1 MKNGLF
7 KMVSATTLAGLMFV
21 GCGGGSSS
29 GSSSSTPTAPTTLTG
44 TFIDAQVKGLH
55 YKTATQEGDTNE
67 NGEFKYLVGETIE
80 FKLGNLSLGSVN
92 ADGLITP
99 YTLAGDTDISNPS
112 DKAVNIALLLQNFDA
127 DRTDGILDVLKLK
140 DIDLSTFS
148 LSDTPATNEGKISAK
163 LPDANLVTNFS
174 LIDVQT
180 AKTNLKNGVSQYSLK
195 YNKKFTQA
203 YLDQVV
209 FYSIDDTDGDDNPVS
224 PFILKMKFI
233 DGIMYGDDSG
243 TPGGGS
249 GFENWGTYTIDANGL
264 INGVSSNG
272 DGNSQIKIT
281 AVYDDYI
288 EGSITNKGQTKN
300 GVWYTNKAKADAKL
314 AQLQYENL
322 ATTKKFT
329 QAYLDQV
336 TLYQVQDGIIKTHQ
350 YRNGVWLFDDTGSA
364 LVPPIKHEGTY
375 TIDANGELAIIDT
388 DGNFNVTISTVTA
401 DYIETTTSGAITQTV
416 KLYTDKSKAQAELT
430 GSTISFVSGKTI
442 VMNDQNS
449 AGYMTLVFDA
459 NGNYEE
465 RGFEAQKDSNNQ
477 DVPYTCYGKWKD
489 LGNNKIAGTCDE
501 GANYIRPEVTGDVMG
516 DNGEIHLTFSDKTLS
531 VSSNVTVDFKNDNGV
546 KEQSNITIKSVSAI
560 SDSSTITVAS
570 GFTAEYLNGK
580 TLWTVDNS
588 GDEKIMTTFAVNTNN
603 TITYGSPWNL
613 TVPYVIMADGIIDTT
628 EDNGNTGHEYYK
640 IVSVDGT
647 KISLCEGEN
656 LNNVKNCTTAEQWLF
671 TNQADAQAFVNS
683 L

>member
-1 MKNGLF
+1 LKLLGGYMKNGLF

-29 GSSSSTPTAPTTLTG
+29 GSSSSTPTVLTG

-67 NGEFKYLVGETIE
+67 AGEFKYLAGETIE

-127 DRTDGILDVLKLK
+127 DRTDTMLDVLKLK
-140 DIDLSTFS
+140 DMDLSTFS
-148 LSDTPATNEGKISAK
+148 LTDTPLNNEGKISTKFA
-163 LPDANLVTNFS
+163 DNNFVTTS
-174 LIDVQT
+174 GVLTPTLIDAQT
-180 AKTNLKNGVSQYSLK
+180 AKTNLKNNVALSAIK
-195 YNKKFTQA
+195 YN
-203 YLDQVV
+203 
-209 FYSIDDTDGDDNPVS
+209 
-224 PFILKMKFI
+224 
-233 DGIMYGDDSG
+233 
-243 TPGGGS
+243 
-249 GFENWGTYTIDANGL
+249 
-264 INGVSSNG
+264 
-272 DGNSQIKIT
+272 
-281 AVYDDYI
+281 
-288 EGSITNKGQTKN
+288 
-300 GVWYTNKAKADAKL
+300 
-314 AQLQYENL
+314 
-322 ATTKKFT
+322 KKFT

-350 YRNGVWLFDDTGSA
+350 FRNNVWLFDDTGSA

-449 AGYMTLVFDA
+449 AGYMTLIFDT

-516 DNGEIHLTFSDKTLS
+516 HNGEIHFTFADKTLS
-531 VSSNVTVDFKNDNGV
+531 VSSNVTVDFKNDDGV
-546 KEQSNITIKSVSAI
+546 KEQITITVKSVSAI

-603 TITYGSPWNL
+603 TITYGWSP
-613 TVPYVIMADGIIDTT
+613 
-628 EDNGNTGHEYYK
+628 K
-640 IVSVDGT
+640 
-647 KISLCEGEN
+647 
-656 LNNVKNCTTAEQWLF
+656 
-671 TNQADAQAFVNS
+671 
-683 L
+683 

>member
-67 NGEFKYLVGETIE
+67 AGEFKYLAGETIE

-92 ADGLITP
+92 ADSLITP

-127 DRTDGILDVLKLK
+127 DRTDGMLDVLKLK
-140 DIDLSTFS
+140 DMDLSTFS
-148 LSDTPATNEGKISAK
+148 LSDTPLNNEGKISTKFA
-163 LPDANLVTNFS
+163 DNNFVTTS
-174 LIDVQT
+174 GVLTPTLIDAQT
-180 AKTNLKNGVSQYSLK
+180 AKTNLKNNVALSAIK

-203 YLDQVV
+203 YLDQVTLYIV
-209 FYSIDDTDGDDNPVS
+209 ENEDGYGNSVPS
-224 PFILKMKFI
+224 YILSKQFRN
-233 DGIMYGDDSG
+233 GIGYGDESG

-249 GFENWGTYTIDANGL
+249 GFENWGTYSIDE
-264 INGVSSNG
+264 NGVIKFTSSNG
-272 DGNSQIKIT
+272 DGSYQLKIN
-281 AVYDDYI
+281 AVYTDYI
-288 EGSITNKGQTKN
+288 EIYGSEDDGKT
-300 GVWYTNKAKADAKL
+300 WEHA
-314 AQLQYENL
+314 EN
-322 ATTKKFT
+322 
-329 QAYLDQV
+329 
-336 TLYQVQDGIIKTHQ
+336 
-350 YRNGVWLFDDTGSA
+350 W
-364 LVPPIKHEGTY
+364 
-375 TIDANGELAIIDT
+375 
-388 DGNFNVTISTVTA
+388 
-401 DYIETTTSGAITQTV
+401 
-416 KLYTDKSKAQAELT
+416 YTDKSKAQAELT

>member
-140 DIDLSTFS
+140 DMDLSTFS
-148 LSDTPATNEGKISAK
+148 LSDTPATNEGKISTK

-174 LIDVQT
+174 LIDVET
-180 AKTNLKNGVSQYSLK
+180 AKTNLKNNVALSAIK

-209 FYSIDDTDGDDNPVS
+209 FYSIENTDGYDKPVT
-224 PFILKMKFI
+224 PYILMRKFR
-233 DGIMYGDDSG
+233 DGIFYGDDSG
-243 TPGGGS
+243 TPSGVS
-249 GFENWGTYTIDANGL
+249 GFENWGTYTIE
-264 INGVSSNG
+264 NGVINATDSDGIEHAQVKVTAVG
-272 DGNSQIKIT
+272 DG
-281 AVYDDYI
+281 YI
-288 EGSITNKGQTKN
+288 EGSLTKDNGQTYN

-336 TLYQVQDGIIKTHQ
+336 TLYEVKKDNGIVISHQ
-350 YRNGVWLFDDTGSA
+350 FRNGKWLFDDTGST
-364 LVPPIKHEGTY
+364 LVNPTKQEGTY
-375 TIDANGELAIIDT
+375 TIDANGALVITDQIDPSVFT
-388 DGNFNVTISTVTA
+388 GTITTVTA
-401 DYIETTTSGAITQTV
+401 DYIEITTSGAIIGTV
-416 KLYTDKSKAQAELT
+416 KFYTDKSKAQT
-430 GSTISFVSGKTI
+430 
-442 VMNDQNS
+442 
-449 AGYMTLVFDA
+449 
-459 NGNYEE
+459 
-465 RGFEAQKDSNNQ
+465 
-477 DVPYTCYGKWKD
+477 
-489 LGNNKIAGTCDE
+489 
-501 GANYIRPEVTGDVMG
+501 
-516 DNGEIHLTFSDKTLS
+516 
-531 VSSNVTVDFKNDNGV
+531 
-546 KEQSNITIKSVSAI
+546 
-560 SDSSTITVAS
+560 
-570 GFTAEYLNGK
+570 YLN
-580 TLWTVDNS
+580 
-588 GDEKIMTTFAVNTNN
+588 
-603 TITYGSPWNL
+603 
-613 TVPYVIMADGIIDTT
+613 
-628 EDNGNTGHEYYK
+628 
-640 IVSVDGT
+640 
-647 KISLCEGEN
+647 SL
-656 LNNVKNCTTAEQWLF
+656 
-671 TNQADAQAFVNS
+671 
-683 L
+683 

>member
-67 NGEFKYLVGETIE
+67 AGEFKYLAGETIE

-140 DIDLSTFS
+140 YMDLSTFS
-148 LSDTPATNEGKISAK
+148 LSDTPLNNEGKISTKFA
-163 LPDANLVTNFS
+163 DNNFVTTS
-174 LIDVQT
+174 GVLTPTLIDAQT
-180 AKTNLKNGVSQYSLK
+180 AKTNLKNNVALSAIK
-195 YNKKFTQA
+195 YN
-203 YLDQVV
+203 
-209 FYSIDDTDGDDNPVS
+209 
-224 PFILKMKFI
+224 
-233 DGIMYGDDSG
+233 
-243 TPGGGS
+243 
-249 GFENWGTYTIDANGL
+249 
-264 INGVSSNG
+264 
-272 DGNSQIKIT
+272 
-281 AVYDDYI
+281 
-288 EGSITNKGQTKN
+288 
-300 GVWYTNKAKADAKL
+300 
-314 AQLQYENL
+314 
-322 ATTKKFT
+322 KKFT

-388 DGNFNVTISTVTA
+388 DGNFNVKISTVTS
-401 DYIETTTSGAITQTV
+401 DYIETTTSGALNETV
-416 KLYTDKSKAQAELT
+416 KFYTNKSKAQAELT

-449 AGYMTLVFDA
+449 AGYMTLIFDT

-489 LGNNKIAGTCDE
+489 LGNNKIAGTCNE
-501 GANYIRPEVTGDVMG
+501 GAEIVRAEVTGDVMG

-546 KEQSNITIKSVSAI
+546 KEQSNITIKSVSNI
-560 SDSSTITVAS
+560 STSSSISVAS
-570 GFTAEYLNGK
+570 GFTQAWLEGRTVYYVQKENGAWTIDDVTFINGK
-580 TLWTVDNS
+580 QSYHGGVFAPDYIVNS
-588 GDEKIMTTFAVNTNN
+588 
-603 TITYGSPWNL
+603 Y
-613 TVPYVIMADGIIDTT
+613 GIIRAEQND
-628 EDNGNTGHEYYK
+628 DNTYQMYK
-640 IVSVDGT
+640 VFSVDGS
-647 KISLCEGEN
+647 KIRMCNESKIDPLAN
-656 LNNVKNCTTAEQWLF
+656 FDCTEDIATQYYF

>member
-29 GSSSSTPTAPTTLTG
+29 GGSSTPTVSTG

-67 NGEFKYLVGETIE
+67 AGEFKYLAGETIE

-180 AKTNLKNGVSQYSLK
+180 AKTNLKNNVALSAIK

-209 FYSIDDTDGDDNPVS
+209 FYSIENTDGDDNLVTPY
-224 PFILKMKFI
+224 ILVRKFR
-233 DGIMYGDDSG
+233 DGIFYGDDSG

-288 EGSITNKGQTKN
+288 EGSTTNDGKTYN
-300 GVWYTNKAKADAKL
+300 GVW
-314 AQLQYENL
+314 
-322 ATTKKFT
+322 
-329 QAYLDQV
+329 
-336 TLYQVQDGIIKTHQ
+336 
-350 YRNGVWLFDDTGSA
+350 
-364 LVPPIKHEGTY
+364 
-375 TIDANGELAIIDT
+375 
-388 DGNFNVTISTVTA
+388 
-401 DYIETTTSGAITQTV
+401 
-416 KLYTDKSKAQAELT
+416 YTDKSKAQAALT
-430 GSTISFVSGKTI
+430 ASTTSFVSAKTI
-442 VMNDQNS
+442 VMNDPNP

-465 RGFEAQKDSNNQ
+465 RGFEDEVNSSNQ
-477 DVPYTCYGKWKD
+477 PVPYTCYGKWKD